1 MDYFSLD
8 GLSGDLT
15 SAKPIDRELLSNNN
29 GIITLTVRVSL
40 NLHTIFYLIFVYI
53 LIFFKYCL
61 FCLFIFF
68 FFRLEKLSMVQL

>member
-15 SAKPIDRELLSNNN
+15 TAKPIDRETLSNSN

-40 NLHTIFYLIFVYI
+40 NLFITIYLVFVYI
-53 LIFFKYCL
+53 LTSFNIFYFSLY
-61 FCLFIFF
+61 
-68 FFRLEKLSMVQL
+68 RLEKLSMVQL